1 MQLHVTVMQKKKKS
15 FPFQVQSAIK
25 IHSCS
30 THLPLTC
37 PCALVT
43 SWPVTPWRLER
54 ALPKACELAME
65 PMAAAAAAAA
75 AWLASGL
82 LTSCKERKDQG
93 ETTERGTGTA
103 HGYNIHWGQ
112 EVLSTVGSCKGPRTH
127 WRGPSEHS
135 LWSCKVWRR
144 LDWGWKEN
152 ILHQHWAT

>member
-1 MQLHVTVMQKKKKS
+1 MRLHITVMQKKFIS
-15 FPFQVQSAIK
+15 FPVQSAIK

-30 THLPLTC
+30 HLPLTC

-65 PMAAAAAAAA
+65 PIAAAAAA

-93 ETTERGTGTA
+93 ENHWEAQAQHTDTTFTQERLFSPPRA
-103 HGYNIHWGQ
+103 HARALDSLEGHG
-112 EVLSTVGSCKGPRTH
+112 
-127 WRGPSEHS
+127 GPSI
-135 LWSCKVWRR
+135 
-144 LDWGWKEN
+144 WGWKEMVLHEHRASLS
-152 ILHQHWAT
+152 ILGWVLA